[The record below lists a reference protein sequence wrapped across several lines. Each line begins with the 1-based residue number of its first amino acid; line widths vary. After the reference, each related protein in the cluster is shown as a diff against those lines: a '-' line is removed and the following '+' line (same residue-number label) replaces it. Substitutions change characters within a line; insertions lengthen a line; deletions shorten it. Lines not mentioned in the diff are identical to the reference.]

1 MIRKFKIKRRG
12 SIMPLMALLLPV
24 TLTLSAF
31 AINIAYIELIRT
43 EMFICADSVTRAA
56 GRDFALTGDKANAMK
71 VGRQAATLNTV
82 SGQQMKLA
90 DSDFVFG
97 EAARP
102 DLSKR
107 YTFNPTGAFPNAVE
121 VTLRKTGSSTNGKL
135 AIPFPMIFG
144 GVSSIETTKTSR
156 SNPLEADIAIVLDR
170 SGSMAYAA
178 NEIADGSKPKA
189 APEGWVFGQKAPPNS
204 RWLDAVASVNVF
216 MAEIAKT
223 PMKELVSL
231 STYNS
236 EAGTEVFLTTDTT
249 PIVNAMNTYSL
260 NFNSGGTN
268 ITSGLDA
275 GRLTLLSGLSRPYAA
290 KVMIVL
296 TDGINN
302 VGTPAQLLAA
312 AQLAADKKI
321 IIYTVTF
328 SSEADKVTMAKIAA
342 IGLGKH
348 AHATSSSDLQNVF
361 KDIAKGLPLL
371 LTQ

>member
-1 MIRKFKIKRRG
+1 
-12 SIMPLMALLLPV
+12 MPLMALLLPV
-24 TLTLSAF
+24 TLMLSAF
-31 AINIAYIELIRT
+31 AINIAYVELSRI
-43 EMFICADSVTRAA
+43 EMFICADSITRAA
-56 GRDFALTGDKANAMK
+56 GRDFAISGDKANAMK

-82 SGQQMKLA
+82 NSQPMQLA

-97 EAARP
+97 EASRP

-107 YTFNPTGAFPNAVE
+107 YSFDPSGQFPNAVE
-121 VTLRKTGSSTNGKL
+121 VTLRKTSSSTNGRL
-135 AIPFPMIFG
+135 AIPLPMIFG
-144 GVSSIETTKTSR
+144 GVSSIDSTKTSR

-178 NEIADGSKPKA
+178 NEIADGTKPKS
-189 APEGWVFGQKAPPNS
+189 APTGWAFGEAVPPNS
-204 RWLDAVASVNVF
+204 RWLDAIASVNVF

-236 EAGTEVFLTTDTT
+236 SAGTDVFLTTDQT
-249 PIVNAMNTYSL
+249 PIVQAMDKYSK
-260 NFNSGGTN
+260 NFYSGGTN
-268 ITSGLDA
+268 ITSGLDC

-302 VGTPAQLLAA
+302 VGTQAQLLAA
-312 AQLAADKKI
+312 AQSAADKKI

-328 SSEADKVTMAKIAA
+328 SNEADKTTMAKIAA
-342 IGLGKH
+342 IGLGKY
-348 AHATSSSDLQNVF
+348 AHATSSADLQNVF
-361 KDIAKGLPLL
+361 KEIAKGLPLL